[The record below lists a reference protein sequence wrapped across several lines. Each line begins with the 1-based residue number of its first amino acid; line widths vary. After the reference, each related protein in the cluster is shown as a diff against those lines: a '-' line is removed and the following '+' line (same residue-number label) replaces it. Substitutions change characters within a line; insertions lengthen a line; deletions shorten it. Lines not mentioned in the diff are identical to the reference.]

1 MFREMRRN
9 AQQISTEECVELLK
23 HASSGVLGLYG
34 DNGYPY
40 TVPVSFLYIDGE
52 NGTAGKIIFHC
63 AITGHLVDSLRRNE
77 KVSFCVVVRDDICP
91 EFRTTKYC
99 SVIAFGKARFL
110 ETDDE
115 LRAAVNAIGAKYA
128 IGYEHLCREKTEKT
142 IRTKELCCVEI
153 RIEHL
158 TGKISR
164 FILAER
170 QAQ

>member
-9 AQQISTEECVELLK
+9 AQQISTEECVEILK
-23 HASSGVLGLYG
+23 RATSGVLGLSG

-40 TVPVSFLYIDGE
+40 TVPVSFLYIDVEDSGF
-52 NGTAGKIIFHC
+52 GSIVFHC
-63 AITGHLVDSLRRNE
+63 AVAGHLVDSIRRNE
-77 KVSFCVVVRDDICP
+77 KVSFCVVDRDEIYP

-110 ETDDE
+110 ETDEE

-153 RIEHL
+153 QIEHL

-164 FILAER
+164 FILGER
-170 QAQ
+170 Q